1 MPSTKEE
8 LNELKRVAEGR
19 IQEILRI
26 ISVAVDTICQSK
38 LNEDELRLQK
48 AVIASAK
55 DSLYDARR
63 ELEIV
68 KTCLEINYK
77 ITV

>member
-1 MPSTKEE
+1 MTSTKE
-8 LNELKRVAEGR
+8 LNELKRVAEAR
-19 IQEILRI
+19 IQEFQRI
-26 ISVAVDTICQSK
+26 IAVAVDTICQSK

-68 KTCLEINYK
+68 ETCLEINYMDK
-77 ITV
+77 R

>member
-1 MPSTKEE
+1 MTSTKE
-8 LNELKRVAEGR
+8 LNELKRVAEAR
-19 IQEILRI
+19 IQEFQRI
-26 ISVAVDTICQSK
+26 IAVAVDTICQSK

-68 KTCLEINYK
+68 QLCIDANTT

>member
-1 MPSTKEE
+1 MTSTKE

-19 IQEILRI
+19 IQEFQRI
-26 ISVAVDTICQSK
+26 IAVAVDTICQSK

-68 KTCLEINYK
+68 ETCLEINYMDK
-77 ITV
+77 R